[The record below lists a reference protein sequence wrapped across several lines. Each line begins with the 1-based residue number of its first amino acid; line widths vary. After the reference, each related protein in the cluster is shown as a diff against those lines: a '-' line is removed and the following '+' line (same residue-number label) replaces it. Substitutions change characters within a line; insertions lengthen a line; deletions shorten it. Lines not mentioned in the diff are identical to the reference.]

1 MKTNRLKALLALMTL
16 SSSLSYA
23 GMTEDTAITAA
34 VKAKLLLEKDIPAA
48 SIQVTTKDNVVYLNG
63 GVATGLQA
71 DKAIELAASMDS
83 VADVNYDN
91 LKVNDSKSI
100 AVNDSKSTTSD
111 NLITA
116 KVKGRITQLFNDKKI
131 SPNYSLKAETNNKEV
146 HIFGTVS
153 NSADIGTIESE
164 VKKIRNVDSV
174 RTNISVK

>member
-1 MKTNRLKALLALMTL
+1 MKTNRLKSLLVLMTL
-16 SSSLSYA
+16 GSSLSYA
-23 GMTEDTAITAA
+23 GMAEDTAITTA
-34 VKAKLLLEKDIPAA
+34 VKAKLILEKDIPAI

-63 GVATGLQA
+63 DVATSLQA
-71 DKAIELAASMDS
+71 DKAVELAASMDS

-100 AVNDSKSTTSD
+100 AID

-116 KVKGRITQLFNDKKI
+116 KIKGRITQLLNDKKI

-164 VKKIRNVDSV
+164 VKKIRHVDTV
-174 RTNISVK
+174 RTSISVK